1 MSSVHP
7 HSHRPSDD
15 DVPIDPHMLYHAT
28 SSSLGHHDQDVMLV
42 GSPLTGPDDGPSP
55 TPSGTPEFDIDI
67 PTSMAAPPSRSTQPS
82 QISSLGHAVAP
93 STVSLTSTEQV
104 TVFHCPVPNCSTKT
118 YAKRGRRAIIRH
130 LKTRN
135 DAAHHAAL
143 EHFGKQRPA
152 MTKQERSRKT
162 SATYREKHHMLAQ
175 QQAAEAGE
183 PYLAALY
190 NPVLVKKHEAYVRK
204 KIKSALASVERPAW
218 PAAPGTSV
226 ADSVAASLLQRHL
239 KNMETNVLWVL
250 QEMDNSVY
258 FPPGSDIPAMLS
270 RDDGQYYRRRL
281 RDLEARFPARQEQI
295 RLAAAQLDSPDALG
309 RASIEFQVWKKQDDM
324 ARAKRQLDRER
335 YERECEEAMRRI
347 EEYEKERTE
356 GGIEEKV
363 EIEMAKWREKMA
375 DKLKDQWRAKQRDN
389 DHSLNAEQAVAVA
402 AQAMA
407 ATH

>member
-7 HSHRPSDD
+7 HSHRPGDD
-15 DVPIDPHMLYHAT
+15 DVPIDPHMLYHAS
-28 SSSLGHHDQDVMLV
+28 SSSLGHDDDDVMLV
-42 GSPLTGPDDGPSP
+42 GSPLTGPDELSP

-67 PTSMAAPPSRSTQPS
+67 PTSIAPPPSRSTEPS
-82 QISSLGHAVAP
+82 QISNLSHHAAP
-93 STVSLTSTEQV
+93 NTASLTSTEQV
-104 TVFHCPVPNCSTKT
+104 TVFHCPVPNCTTKT

-135 DAAHHAAL
+135 DSAHHAAL
-143 EHFGKQRPA
+143 EHFGKPRPA

-183 PYLAALY
+183 PYLAPLY

-204 KIKSALASVERPAW
+204 KVKIALASVERPAW
-218 PAAPGTSV
+218 PTAPGTSV
-226 ADSVAASLLQRHL
+226 ADSVATSLLQRHL

-270 RDDGQYYRRRL
+270 RDDGEYYKRRL
-281 RDLEARFPARQEQI
+281 HDLEDRFPARGEQI
-295 RLAAAQLDSPDALG
+295 RKAAMQLDSSEALG

-363 EIEMAKWREKMA
+363 AIEMAKWREKMG
-375 DKLKDQWRAKQRDN
+375 DKLREHWRAKQRDN
-389 DHSLNAEQAVAVA
+389 DHSLDAEQAVAVA

-407 ATH
+407 VTH

>member
-7 HSHRPSDD
+7 HSHRSRDD
-15 DVPIDPHMLYHAT
+15 DVPIDPHMLYHAS
-28 SSSLGHHDQDVMLV
+28 SSSLGHHDEDVMLV
-42 GSPLTGPDDGPSP
+42 GSPLTGPEEGSSP
-55 TPSGTPEFDIDI
+55 TSSDTPDYDVEI
-67 PTSMAAPPSRSTQPS
+67 PTSMAPPPSQLPNVSHRT
-82 QISSLGHAVAP
+82 AP
-93 STVSLTSTEQV
+93 NAASLTSTEEV
-104 TVFHCPVPNCSTKT
+104 TVFHCPVPNCTTKT

-143 EHFGKQRPA
+143 EHFGKPRPA

-162 SATYREKHHMLAQ
+162 SATYREKHHLLAQ
-175 QQAAEAGE
+175 QQAVEAGE
-183 PYLAALY
+183 PYLAPLY

-226 ADSVAASLLQRHL
+226 ADSMAASLLQRHL

-270 RDDGQYYRRRL
+270 RDDGEYYRRRL
-281 RDLEARFPARQEQI
+281 RELEERFPTRGEEI
-295 RLAAAQLDSPDALG
+295 RKAAAQLDSSEALG

-335 YERECEEAMRRI
+335 YERECEDAMRRI
-347 EEYEKERTE
+347 EEYEKERTDE
-356 GGIEEKV
+356 GIEEKV
-363 EIEMAKWREKMA
+363 AVEMTKWREKMA
-375 DKLKDQWRAKQRDN
+375 DKLREQWRSKQGDN
-389 DHSLNAEQAVAVA
+389 DHTLNAEQAVAVA

-407 ATH
+407 VSHSH